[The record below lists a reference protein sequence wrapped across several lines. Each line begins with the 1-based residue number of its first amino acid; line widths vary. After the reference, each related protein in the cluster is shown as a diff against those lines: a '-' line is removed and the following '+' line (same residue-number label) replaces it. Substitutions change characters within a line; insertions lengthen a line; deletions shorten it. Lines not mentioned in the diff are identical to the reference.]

1 MRKLEN
7 GNVVLET
14 STSIWPIACCGTCD
28 GQPCDFDVLL
38 GSDGNDDTGTWAWSS
53 DRDHEIHDYMGFDF
67 GKWKEAIRKELNDLL
82 KNEFPTSTN
91 RFGVWIGPVKAT
103 EISSPREYNFTTD
116 CALLDVEVQP
126 DFAGK
131 ALAFL
136 SDMRDDD
143 AMRRRMDLW
152 IEDYWESRSGF
163 SSRMPQSWDDF
174 VEKASEL
181 DEAINGSG
189 HAFGEA
195 QTAGAILTLLTVCS
209 DAYSE
214 GDCGFDPD
222 GEIDFLTESLSEG
235 LMENYCPDEFMPTW
249 RFSELAEKLSAAGVG
264 PIDFGKERDR
274 MDKEWD
280 AYAKGLGGV
289 FNVPDK
295 ELRAHSDQLG
305 KLDDAAEEQD
315 AILIEWAESKP
326 ASQEEFN
333 AIGRLRKFIEKY
345 RKGE

>member
-1 MRKLEN
+1 MRRLEN

-14 STSIWPIACCGTCD
+14 STNIWPIACCGTYD
-28 GQPCDFDVLL
+28 GQPCDFDFLFN
-38 GSDGNDDTGTWAWSS
+38 NDMDDVWSWSS
-53 DRDHEIHDYMGFDF
+53 DGDHEIRNWMDFDF
-67 GKWKEAIRKELNDLL
+67 QKWKEAIRKELNDLL
-82 KNEFPTSTN
+82 LDEFPTSTN

-126 DFAGK
+126 DFVGK
-131 ALAFL
+131 ALSFL
-136 SDMRDDD
+136 SDARDDD
-143 AMRRRMDLW
+143 AMRKRMDLW
-152 IEDYWESRSGF
+152 IEDCWRSRDGF
-163 SSRMPQSWDDF
+163 SSWMPQSWDDF
-174 VEKASEL
+174 VSRASEL
-181 DEAINGSG
+181 DECINGEKDELYQ
-189 HAFGEA
+189 EA
-195 QTAGAILTLLTVCS
+195 QTAGAVLSLLTVCS

-214 GDCGFDPD
+214 GDCGFGPD
-222 GEIDFLTESLSEG
+222 GEIDFLTEALSDG
-235 LMENYCPDEFMPTW
+235 LMENYTPDEFMPTW
-249 RFSELAEKLSAAGVG
+249 RFSELAEKLSAAGVE

-280 AYAKGLGGV
+280 AYAKGLGGI

-315 AILIEWAESKP
+315 AILVEWAESEP
-326 ASQEEFN
+326 ASQKEFN
-333 AIGRLRKFIEKY
+333 ALGRLRKFIDKY